1 MLNSSSNTFQAVY
14 HEIIII
20 FLYFGKFGYKQK
32 EKRKL
37 VITMEIILSC
47 KSIKGYIYPLP
58 RGSSVDSVQNKNIRR
73 HILWWEISLIHRL
86 FQIWERG
93 IDGILFVFNAKD
105 KYFFDLTGIYLC
117 PVNGN

>member
-37 VITMEIILSC
+37 VITMAIILSC
-47 KSIKGYIYPLP
+47 KGIRYIFKHYPRAVLL
-58 RGSSVDSVQNKNIRR
+58 IRY
-73 HILWWEISLIHRL
+73 
-86 FQIWERG
+86 
-93 IDGILFVFNAKD
+93 KT
-105 KYFFDLTGIYLC
+105 KIYGDIYYDEKL
-117 PVNGN
+117 V